1 MVVLG
6 LLAFVSATLV
16 AQDTPIVGGSPAPAS
31 PAASASPDEGFTDAS
46 KVIAVRVGDTFTI
59 VLDSNPTTGYSWQL
73 KSVPPPSLDFVSS
86 AYRINHPVLPGTGGR
101 EIWTF
106 KAVTAGDAAISLEYV
121 RPFDKA
127 MVANTTPTVFRVH
140 IVP

>member
-1 MVVLG
+1 MVVLA
-6 LLAFVSATLV
+6 LLAFVVAVLS
-16 AQDTPIVGGSPAPAS
+16 AQDTPLAGGPPAPAAPVPS
-31 PAASASPDEGFTDAS
+31 ASADDRFTDAS
-46 KVIAVRVGDTFTI
+46 KVIDVRVGDTFTI

-73 KSVPPPSLDFVSS
+73 KSVPASSIAFIGS
-86 AYRINHPVLPGTGGR
+86 AYRIDHPILPGTGGR

-106 KAVTAGDAAISLEYV
+106 KAVSTGYAGILLEYV

-127 MVANTTPTVFRVH
+127 MVANATPTVFRVH

>member
-6 LLAFVSATLV
+6 LLAFVWASIS
-16 AQDTPIVGGSPAPAS
+16 AQDTPTIGSSPVPVT
-31 PAASASPDEGFTDAS
+31 PAASPSPDTGFTDAS
-46 KVIAVRVGDTFTI
+46 KVIDVRIGETFTI

-73 KSVPPPSLDFVSS
+73 KSKPAPSIVFVGS
-86 AYRINHPVLPGTGGR
+86 AYRTNQPVLPGTGGR

-106 KAVTAGDAAISLEYV
+106 KAVTAGDAGISLQYV

-127 MVANTTPTVFRVH
+127 MVANTKPTVFRVH